1 MSNLKELFTATYT
14 NKKWDEGGSLS
25 GLGSSLDYT
34 ENIRKSLVE
43 FIKKNKIKTIWD
55 CSCGDWN
62 WMKQIK
68 NELPNYVGND
78 IVDEL
83 IETNIKNY
91 ATNTIKFQCGDMLE
105 ELKLLTDSSID
116 LIICRHTLE
125 HLPSS
130 YAIDVVREIKRVGI
144 WSMITSNTYSD
155 NCELSVD
162 GVVGRCINLESE
174 PYESLLGIP
183 LQKYYDS
190 IGTQTNDT
198 FGMNLYKHNTIS

>member
-1 MSNLKELFTATYT
+1 MDTLKELFTSTYT
-14 NKKWDEGGSLS
+14 NNKWCDTESKSGNGSTLV
-25 GLGSSLDYT
+25 YT
-34 ENIRKSLVE
+34 ENIRKVLVE

-78 IVDEL
+78 IVEEL
-83 IETNIKNY
+83 IHANIKNY

-105 ELKLLTDSSID
+105 ELRLLSDKSID

-125 HLPSS
+125 HLPSE
-130 YAIDVVREIKRVGI
+130 YVIDVVKEIKRVGV
-144 WSMITSNTYSD
+144 WSMITSNNDSD
-155 NCELSVD
+155 NSELWVD
-162 GVVGRCINLESE
+162 GVVGRCINLEIG
-174 PYESLLGIP
+174 PYDSLLGVP

-198 FGMNLYKHNTIS
+198 FGMNLYKHNIIS